1 MLWKRAFFTLSV
13 ILLSLTVFS
22 CQLFEND
29 VSNFME
35 MYTETAAI
43 DNHEISVN
51 TYLDASANLCISSEE
66 KAELLFY
73 MRNPKKFRLNPYVSF
88 NELNSQIDRS
98 QVSLVQTDDITVK
111 LTLPQDFL
119 IASDEGQ
126 DITAQIGLYE
136 PMSGREFDKYKVK
149 LNCNTIPPAI
159 LNPTVMNNNS
169 QTFVIAFDMPNEE
182 EVAIRHKDISEVL
195 IDGTSYPVS
204 ITTETGTDG
213 LNHAVYTFSDP
224 RFSRNQSSSY
234 ISINQKNFVHTRNSV
249 YFETNEPFAAIDKEY
264 TLVLK
269 DSAGLSTTVKASTV
283 ISKLV
288 KPVIKNQKGAPISEN
303 GMTGIPF
310 DEDIQKGRIT
320 IEPPTQDHLGNP
332 VSGATVHY
340 KVYEATGSGLIY
352 TSGSSTEEVTLE
364 LPQNTYRV
372 EAYATLLNYETS
384 ATRTVR
390 FRFENNVLYVNPDS
404 VNGDGSEA
412 APWASI
418 AQAFADINNPDR
430 RREIKFT
437 ICLEGDLQEDVVID
451 DSLNLDEL
459 EFEKKAGASIAKI
472 KSLTING
479 TKTVILNDMTISNPA
494 QQGVG
499 IKLNANANL
508 TLNRID
514 ITGCSW
520 YGLQLTSAAGTVD
533 YNNGTISGNSSN
545 NSGKYC
551 GNTAVYV
558 QGGTCNLTDLAVNN
572 NSDFGLVLENSA
584 VCNLKN
590 TTVNNNGFGLYLA
603 STTAVCNLEDVT
615 VTGNSGGVDL
625 KSEFAG
631 TTGSGGKLNVKGNI
645 VINNNGN
652 SNVILSANGAGSTVH
667 VTGALSS
674 TSRIGITPASLPTG
688 DDKLTV
694 TSGYSTYNSGIPGY
708 IFFSDAAY
716 GIMLYG
722 GEAAISQSQGI
733 VSNQYEYTVEFK
745 PADGSSDFN
754 TTITPGQAKTISVTP
769 VIKRNGLDITS
780 TVSASELEWNIFV
793 ICHGDTIKTS
803 TTNSITLDAASVNN
817 EVYYVNISLT
827 YKGRIYDRQ
836 LRLAPDSGLS
846 ANEVIFDSTSI
857 NDLKSLIE
865 NAADGTVII
874 MKNGVSDITTTI
886 NIDVPNGRTVTLKR
900 SSDYTGSFFMVDSG
914 LLNINSTNGTSSGNL
929 IIDGG
934 SGDGIV
940 ATAPLLVDIHTTGTS
955 AIYNVTFKNNNNANG
970 NGGAAFGGNTAI
982 TTFFNCS
989 FINCRAKNGGALYYN
1004 YQLTLQNCSV
1014 QSCNATEYGG
1024 GLYLAGY
1031 IGSAMAYI
1039 TNQANLMD
1047 AQFDEIA
1054 DIITD
1059 CTAGIGGSRLYF
1071 YQRGSTQLTLNDQ
1084 NITYTYSLN

>member
-1 MLWKRAFFTLSV
+1 
-13 ILLSLTVFS
+13 
-22 CQLFEND
+22 
-29 VSNFME
+29 ME
-35 MYTETAAI
+35 LYTETAAI
-43 DNHEISVN
+43 DNHEITVYN
-51 TYLDASANLCISSEE
+51 YFDIAQNLCISSED
-66 KAELLFY
+66 KAEVFFY
-73 MRNPKKFRLNPYVSF
+73 MRNPKRFQLNPYVIF
-88 NELNSQIDRS
+88 NALDSQIDRT
-98 QVSLVQTDDITVK
+98 QVGIEQTDDITIK
-111 LTLPQDFL
+111 LTLPQNFL
-119 IASDEGQ
+119 IASDEGK

-136 PMSGREFDKYKVK
+136 PMSGREFDKYELALK
-149 LNCNTIPPAI
+149 CNTIPPAI

-182 EVAIRHKDISEVL
+182 AVAVRHKDITEIQ
-195 IDGTSYPVS
+195 IDGVSYPVQV
-204 ITTETGTDG
+204 TTELGTDG
-213 LNHAVYTFSDP
+213 VDHAVYTFSDP
-224 RFSRNQSSSY
+224 HFSRTGSSSY
-234 ISINQKNFVHTRNSV
+234 ISINQKDFVHNRNSV
-249 YFETNEPFAAIDKEY
+249 YFETGEAFAATDKEY

-269 DSAGLSTTVKASTV
+269 DRAGLSSSVKASTI
-283 ISKLV
+283 ISKLL
-288 KPVIKNQKGAPISEN
+288 KPVIKNQKGIPISEN
-303 GMTGIPF
+303 GLTGIPF
-310 DEDIQKGRIT
+310 DEESQKGRIT
-320 IEPPTQDHLGNP
+320 IVPPVQDHLGNP
-332 VSGATVHY
+332 VSGTTIHY

-352 TSGSSTEEVTLE
+352 ASGSSTEEVTLE

-384 ATRTVR
+384 ATRIAK

-412 APWASI
+412 APWTTM
-418 AQAFADINNPDR
+418 AQAFADINSPDR

-437 ICLEGDLQEDVVID
+437 ICIEGDLQEDVVIE
-451 DSLNLDEL
+451 DSLNVDEI
-459 EFEKKAGASIAKI
+459 EIEKKTGASIAKI
-472 KSLTING
+472 KSLTVNG
-479 TKTVILNDMTISNPA
+479 TKTVTVNDISISNTA
-494 QQGVG
+494 AEGIGV
-499 IKLNANANL
+499 KLNANATL
-508 TLNRID
+508 TLNRTD
-514 ITGCSW
+514 ISGCSW
-520 YGLQLTSAAGTVD
+520 YGLQLTIAAGTVD
-533 YNNGTISGNSSN
+533 YNSGTINGNSLN
-545 NSGKYC
+545 NSGKYY

-558 QGGTCNLTDLAVNN
+558 QGGTCNLTDVAVNN
-572 NSDFGLVLENSA
+572 NSDFGVVLENSA
-584 VCNLKN
+584 ICTLKSC
-590 TTVNNNGFGLYLA
+590 TVNNNGSGIYLA
-603 STTAVCNLEDVT
+603 STTAICNLADTT
-615 VTGNSGGVDL
+615 VTGNNGGVDL
-625 KSEFAG
+625 KSEFAA
-631 TTGSGGKLNVKGNI
+631 TTGSGGTLNVKGNV
-645 VINNNGN
+645 VINNNGT
-652 SNVILSANGAGSTVH
+652 SNVLLSANGAGSTVH
-667 VTGALSS
+667 VNGALAASA
-674 TSRIGITPASLPTG
+674 RIGVTPIVLPSG
-688 DDKLTV
+688 DDKIV
-694 TSGYSTYNSGIPGY
+694 ITSGYGTYNSTAPGY

-733 VSNQYEYTVEFK
+733 VSNQYQYTVEFK
-745 PADGSSDFN
+745 PADGSADFN
-754 TTITPGQAKTISVTP
+754 TTITPGVTKTISVAP
-769 VIKRNGLDITS
+769 LIKRNGLDITS
-780 TVSASELEWNIFV
+780 TVSASELEWSIY
-793 ICHGDTIKTS
+793 ITCHGDTVKTS
-803 TTNSITLDAASVNN
+803 TTSSITLNASSVNN
-817 EVYYVNISLT
+817 DVYYVNISLT

-836 LRLAPDSGLS
+836 LRLAPATGL
-846 ANEVIFDSTSI
+846 APNEVLFTSTSI

-865 NAADGTVII
+865 NAANGTVII

-955 AIYNVTFKNNNNANG
+955 AIYNVTFRNNNNANG

-1031 IGSAMAYI
+1031 IESAAAYI

>member
-1 MLWKRAFFTLSV
+1 MLWKRAYFTLSV

-182 EVAIRHKDISEVL
+182 EVAIRHKDISEVI

-459 EFEKKAGASIAKI
+459 EFEKKAGATTAKI

-479 TKTVILNDMTISNPA
+479 AKTITLNDMIISNPA
-494 QQGVG
+494 AEGVG
-499 IKLNANANL
+499 VKLNANSIL
-508 TLNRID
+508 TLNRTN

-520 YGLQLTSAAGTVD
+520 YGLQLTSAAGTVEF
-533 YNNGTISGNSSN
+533 NNGTISGNSTN
-545 NSGKYC
+545 NSGKYK

-558 QGGTCNLTDLAVNN
+558 QGGTCNLTNAAVNN
-572 NSDFGLVLENSA
+572 NSDFGVVLENSA
-584 VCNLKN
+584 ICNLKDS
-590 TTVNNNGFGLYLA
+590 TVNNNGFGIYLA
-603 STTAVCNLEDVT
+603 STTAICNLADTT

-625 KSEFAG
+625 KSEFIGSTGAG
-631 TTGSGGKLNVKGNI
+631 GTLNVKGNTI
-645 VINNNGN
+645 INNNGTN
-652 SNVILSANGAGSTVH
+652 GTANVLLSTNGAGSTVH
-667 VTGALSS
+667 ITGPLAS
-674 TSRIGITPASLPTG
+674 TSRIGVTTTSLPTG
-688 DDKLTV
+688 TNKLTV
-694 TSGYSTYNSGIPGY
+694 TSGYSTHNSTAPGN

-716 GIMLYG
+716 GIMLHG
-722 GEAAISQSQGI
+722 GEAALVLSSGS

-745 PADGSSDFN
+745 PADGSANFD
-754 TTITPGQAKTISVTP
+754 TVITPGTAKTISVVP
-769 VIKRNGLDITS
+769 VIKYNGTDITS
-780 TVSASELEWNIFV
+780 TVSASEIQWNIYV
-793 ICHGDTIKTS
+793 TCHGDVIKTS
-803 TTNSITLDAASVNN
+803 STSSITLDAASVNA
-817 EVYYVNISLT
+817 EAYYVTITLT
-827 YKGRIYDRQ
+827 YKGRLFDTQ
-836 LRLAPDSGLS
+836 LRLAP
-846 ANEVIFDSTSI
+846 AVQTNQVVFDSSSI
-857 NDLKSLIE
+857 DELKTLIE
-865 NAADGTVII
+865 SSADGTIILMKTGVINSGAYI
-874 MKNGVSDITTTI
+874 SINVPTGKTI
-886 NIDVPNGRTVTLKR
+886 TLKR
-900 SSDYTGSFFMVDSG
+900 SPDNTGALFTVNSG
-914 LLNINSTNGTSSGNL
+914 RINFNNANELSSGSL
-929 IIDGG
+929 VIDGG
-934 SGDGIV
+934 SQDGIL
-940 ATAPLLVDIHTTGTS
+940 ATAPLYVDNNGGN
-955 AIYNVTFKNNNNANG
+955 AIYNVTFKNNNNENG
-970 NGGAAFGGNTAI
+970 NGGAVYAGRNSVI
-982 TTFFNCS
+982 TFNNCN
-989 FINCRAKNGGALYYN
+989 FINCRAKNGGACYFN
-1004 YQLTLQNCSV
+1004 DSATLRNGGTIQGCSAV
-1014 QSCNATEYGG
+1014 EYGG
-1024 GLYLAGY
+1024 GVY
-1031 IGSAMAYI
+1031 ITDYTRTVILYI
-1039 TNQANLMD
+1039 TNESNTSNATIS
-1047 AQFDEIA
+1047 EITNNV
-1054 DIITD
+1054 TD
-1059 CTAGIGGSRLYF
+1059 CTAGIEGNRLY
-1071 YQRGSTQLTLNDQ
+1071 YYKRGNLMMVNGQTASANYKID
-1084 NITYTYSLN
+1084 